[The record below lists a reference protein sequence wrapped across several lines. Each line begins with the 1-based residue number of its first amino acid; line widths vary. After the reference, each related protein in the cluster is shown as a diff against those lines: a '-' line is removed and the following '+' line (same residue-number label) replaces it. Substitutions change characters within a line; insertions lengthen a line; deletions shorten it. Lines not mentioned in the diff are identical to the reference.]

1 MAAATLSRVERIAR
15 LIGQPSVSSAAPGW
29 DQSNEGV
36 IHELATWLEDLGFA
50 CELMPISEQPK
61 KLNLVA
67 TLGRGDGGLIFAGHT
82 DTVPYDLERWSS
94 DPFKLRE
101 AEGKLFGL
109 GTCDMKGFL
118 ALAVEAAEGLRPDK
132 LAQPLVLL
140 ATADEE
146 TSMDGARALVRA
158 GRKIGRHAVIGE
170 PTDLVPIRAHKGIL
184 LERITIEGRS
194 GHSSDPRLGNS
205 AIDGMSRVLSAL
217 MRYREELA
225 QKVRNPSFSVAEP
238 TLNLGR
244 LHGGDSA
251 NRIAAR
257 CELDFDVRVMPGQDL
272 DGLRAEINARAQEA
286 IAGSGLSLKQEALFQ
301 GTPAHELAAHAPLVK
316 ACEQLTGTEATTVGF
331 GTEAP
336 YFAQLG
342 VDTVVLGPGGITE
355 AHRPDEFVRVD
366 RLEPTVKILRS
377 LIDRFCIAH

>member
-1 MAAATLSRVERIAR
+1 
-15 LIGQPSVSSAAPGW
+15 
-29 DQSNEGV
+29 V
-36 IHELATWLEDLGFA
+36 IHELANWLEELGFA

-67 TLGRGDGGLIFAGHT
+67 TLGRGEGGLVFAGHT
-82 DTVPYDLERWSS
+82 DTVPYDVERWSS
-94 DPFKLRE
+94 DPFKMRE
-101 AEGKLFGL
+101 ADGKLFGL

-118 ALAVEAAEGLRPDK
+118 ALAVEAAEGLRADA
-132 LAQPLVLL
+132 LTHPLVLL

-146 TSMDGARALVRA
+146 TSMDGARALVGT
-158 GRKIGRHAVIGE
+158 GRKLGRHAVIGE
-170 PTDLVPIRAHKGIL
+170 PTDLIPIRAHKGIL

-205 AIDGMSRVLSAL
+205 AIDGMARVLSAL

-225 QKVRNPSFSVAEP
+225 QKSHHPSFAVPEA
-238 TLNLGR
+238 TMNLGR

-251 NRIAAR
+251 NRIAGR
-257 CELDFDVRVMPGQDL
+257 CELDFDVRVMPGMEL
-272 DGLRAEINARAQEA
+272 DALRAEIHARALDA
-286 IAGSGLSLKQEALFQ
+286 IVGTGLSLKQEAVFQ
-301 GTPAHELAAHAPLVK
+301 GTPAHELAAHAPLVQ
-316 ACEQLTGTEATTVGF
+316 ACEQLTGADSATVGF

-336 YFAQLG
+336 YFAQMGL
-342 VDTVVLGPGGITE
+342 DTIVLGPGGITE

-377 LIDRFCIAH
+377 LIDRFCIAR